1 MFLSC
6 LPQSHEFFTI
16 GVVQGTV
23 AVTVILLK
31 FALIDLAVIFKEVHS
46 FTRFFSVFELA
57 NINPAI
63 IKLVDAMSLHRIV
76 HEHTLVN
83 LASSRNTPAVAIC
96 LSVLKTALVDRAIS
110 PLFDSIA
117 IWLTLGVHLS
127 LIHSSTWSGFPV
139 ECHQSLGVFF
149 IVWLHV
155 FVVVEWSE
163 SLVGTLDLGRN
174 IGVTMQF
181 TADFLIIFFCK
192 IMVYCF
198 YQTFDAVFYFNFDF
212 SGCFLHVRGYQ
223 SRFREVPLK
232 VLVKSV
238 RHIFHL
244 VVDVFFFVVKLNKTE
259 AFQVAYKF
267 LGCLLKAIHF

>member
-149 IVWLHV
+149 
-155 FVVVEWSE
+155 VV
-163 SLVGTLDLGRN
+163 
-174 IGVTMQF
+174 
-181 TADFLIIFFCK
+181 
-192 IMVYCF
+192 
-198 YQTFDAVFYFNFDF
+198 
-212 SGCFLHVRGYQ
+212 
-223 SRFREVPLK
+223 
-232 VLVKSV
+232 
-238 RHIFHL
+238 
-244 VVDVFFFVVKLNKTE
+244 
-259 AFQVAYKF
+259 
-267 LGCLLKAIHF
+267 